1 MNYCNTIIN
10 IFTKCLNTLGIGGFV
25 VWQRRTLN
33 RPKVL
38 GSDRGYAGSDS
49 GGYID
54 DQVRVSYVNSQ
65 IDSPKVRLL

>member
-1 MNYCNTIIN
+1 MPRPAAA
-10 IFTKCLNTLGIGGFV
+10 GIAGFV

-65 IDSPKVRLL
+65 IDSPKVRLPCVYDAP